1 VSSIEDNR
9 EPTHLDAGLDRILVG
24 GREPVSITVVA
35 YDPCWPERFE
45 NELRRLRQALGRRAG
60 RIEHIGSTAVPGLA
74 AKPIIDILVEMD
86 DLEDDAGYG
95 SSLEAA
101 GYVLRVR
108 EAGHRMF
115 RTPARDVHVHI
126 WPSGSEDVRRHLIFR
141 DWLCS
146 HPDDRQLYE
155 RTKRELAG
163 RPWRDMNYYA
173 DAKTPVIDEILG
185 RARRPAGT

>member
-1 VSSIEDNR
+1 VSPIEHNN
-9 EPTHLDAGLDRILVG
+9 EPTHLDAGLDRILIG

-45 NELRRLRQALGRRAG
+45 AELRRLRQALGRRAG
-60 RIEHIGSTAVPGLA
+60 RMEHIGSTAVPGLA
-74 AKPIIDILVEMD
+74 AKPIIDVLVEMD
-86 DLEDDAGYG
+86 DPEDDAGYG

-115 RTPARDVHVHI
+115 RTRGRDVHVHI
-126 WPSGSEDVRRHLIFR
+126 WPSGSEDVRRHLMFR
-141 DWLCS
+141 DWLRS

-185 RARRPAGT
+185 RARRPADS

>member
-1 VSSIEDNR
+1 
-9 EPTHLDAGLDRILVG
+9 
-24 GREPVSITVVA
+24 
-35 YDPCWPERFE
+35 
-45 NELRRLRQALGRRAG
+45 
-60 RIEHIGSTAVPGLA
+60 
-74 AKPIIDILVEMD
+74 MD

-126 WPSGSEDVRRHLIFR
+126 WPSGSEDVRRHLMFR
-141 DWLCS
+141 DWLRS